1 MSESQRERQ
10 PLLSSQSQDRVA
22 VWPIIHMIRGDV
34 IHYIDTPLS
43 FEALTAPDLTYTL
56 VRPLEEKYNA
66 IQQAGN
72 KSVVFCFLLNRTYFI
87 RDQNVATGPLSCT
100 RADLCELL
108 AIRLLRDNG
117 NSILDLA
124 IALTTCWPV
133 WTGADPHIV
142 QTAREERDGDL
153 EERIGNA
160 LEMAII
166 SRARR
171 FIKVPPCQKV
181 IDEIWIGRCVYQAES
196 SHSILSDRYKRTP
209 IHFYDP
215 HKAPLLD
222 HYRLKVPAIRSVL
235 DYINFLI
242 LFILFVVAIETNV
255 PHRINAPELAFM
267 VCGLGFT
274 LEKLAAMQ
282 EHGIKVY
289 SKGTWNGFDIAFV
302 TTYSI
307 YAFFRIYGVAYHK
320 HWARGLG
327 TDFLAVIAC
336 LLFPRLAFVTLQKNL
351 MVLSLRAMMM
361 QFVALMLIAA
371 FCFCGFLYALWTLS
385 RKGAG
390 YSAGTI
396 AWWMLDLWF
405 GLDASGFDRAF
416 EFDVVF
422 GPILMITYA
431 CLSNTLLLTVLVSIL
446 SNTFARINED
456 AAAEAMFRRAVSVL
470 EGVKADSLFSYQ
482 PPINIFALCILFPA
496 SYVLS
501 ARWFHKVNVFLI
513 RVTNFPILLS
523 IAWYERQRKLSNSHG
538 FYDTVSAATEALYDK
553 LPRPLKRLSLFEGLA
568 GADADIDIIFEV
580 VEDSEEAVDTEN
592 YADRPLSQA
601 ALQRRISRK
610 SDSRPSR
617 SPLRPSHSRK
627 ERTESRRTSSPST
640 NQASV
645 PPRPNDPARH
655 ASTPMALRRRLN
667 SMFNRTDT
675 LQSPLA
681 QVFQPVVVDDEIPE
695 ELPSDKG
702 TSLQPPSGDG
712 HIVSYGPASRRRLT
726 SMHLASKRGSDST
739 AQASGTSRRPAFPAI
754 DTRPEILVTAPLS
767 ASPDR
772 QPETAEEVEE
782 SMGSSG
788 GLIELSQR
796 IRDMEDRQKRI
807 ENILIQ
813 LSERL
818 QN

>member
-22 VWPIIHMIRGDV
+22 VWPIIHMIRGV
-34 IHYIDTPLS
+34 SAFYSNTPLS

-142 QTAREERDGDL
+142 QTAKEERDGDL

-336 LLFPRLAFVTLQKNL
+336 LLFPRLAFVTLQNNL

-456 AAAEAMFRRAVSVL
+456 AAAEV
-470 EGVKADSLFSYQ
+470 
-482 PPINIFALCILFPA
+482 
-496 SYVLS
+496 
-501 ARWFHKVNVFLI
+501 H
-513 RVTNFPILLS
+513 
-523 IAWYERQRKLSNSHG
+523 
-538 FYDTVSAATEALYDK
+538 
-553 LPRPLKRLSLFEGLA
+553 
-568 GADADIDIIFEV
+568 
-580 VEDSEEAVDTEN
+580 
-592 YADRPLSQA
+592 
-601 ALQRRISRK
+601 
-610 SDSRPSR
+610 
-617 SPLRPSHSRK
+617 
-627 ERTESRRTSSPST
+627 
-640 NQASV
+640 
-645 PPRPNDPARH
+645 
-655 ASTPMALRRRLN
+655 
-667 SMFNRTDT
+667 
-675 LQSPLA
+675 
-681 QVFQPVVVDDEIPE
+681 
-695 ELPSDKG
+695 
-702 TSLQPPSGDG
+702 
-712 HIVSYGPASRRRLT
+712 
-726 SMHLASKRGSDST
+726 
-739 AQASGTSRRPAFPAI
+739 
-754 DTRPEILVTAPLS
+754 LVTPVHVS
-767 ASPDR
+767 R
-772 QPETAEEVEE
+772 F
-782 SMGSSG
+782 
-788 GLIELSQR
+788 
-796 IRDMEDRQKRI
+796 
-807 ENILIQ
+807 
-813 LSERL
+813 
-818 QN
+818 